1 MFCEQFEE
9 RLTDYL
15 EGDLTPNARVECNE
29 HVLRCPVC
37 HDLLNE
43 VRGTVELCR
52 TAPLPVLPPPALEA
66 RLLAH
71 TAPETL
77 MTCDEFEAHLTDYLD
92 GFLPATLFHRWE
104 RHAALCAGC
113 SELPG
118 SVVRSIGA
126 CYSTLSDELPM
137 PAALHAAI
145 LQNTLGTIH
154 AREVRASWM
163 SGVTS
168 SVRAWFDTALAPQFA
183 AVVAMLLV
191 AVIVGTTTM
200 SDDGSI
206 FGMYRT
212 GFRLARESSARGAM
226 SAARNTSLPGEV
238 RRAADALAR
247 SVEGDDNGNDKT
259 RR

>member
-15 EGDLTPNARVECNE
+15 EGVLTAGVRVECNE

-52 TAPLPVLPPPALEA
+52 TAPLPVNPPPALEA

-77 MTCDEFEAHLTDYLD
+77 MTCDEFEARLTDYLD

-118 SVVRSIGA
+118 TVVRSIGA
-126 CYSTLSDELPM
+126 CYSSLSDELPM
-137 PAALHAAI
+137 PAHLHDAI
-145 LQNTLGTIH
+145 LQSTLGTVD
-154 AREVRASWM
+154 AREIRASWL
-163 SGVTS
+163 SQVTS
-168 SVRAWFDTALAPQFA
+168 NMRAWFDTALAPQFA
-183 AVVAMLLV
+183 AVVAMFLV

-226 SAARNTSLPGEV
+226 SAARNTSLPDEV
-238 RRAADALAR
+238 RRAADRLAR
-247 SVEGDDNGNDKT
+247 SVEGVDGGDDKP